1 MDHKPMTIEAERL
14 GPPSRFLLLLELRAF
29 WELGAFFASIP
40 VLRMMPRGDGHSV
53 LVLPG
58 LMASDTS
65 TRPLRAFLQDRG
77 YVPYGWDLGRNY
89 GPRAGIEDGMTAKL
103 KEIAD
108 NSGRK
113 VSVIGWSLG
122 GLYARVL
129 ANRAPDIVRQ
139 VITLGTPFTGDPRA
153 SNAWRL
159 YEMTSG
165 LSVDDSRWHEALKAP
180 ITVPA
185 TSIYSRS
192 DGIVTWQCSV
202 ERERAQAENIE
213 VEGSHCGLGVNPA
226 VLYAIAHRLAQ
237 PEGEWQPFR
246 SVAMHRMLY
255 PDPDRGRQAAF
266 SAT

>member
-1 MDHKPMTIEAERL
+1 MLIEADRL
-14 GPPSRFLLLLELRAF
+14 GPPSRLLLMLELRAF

-40 VLRMMPRGDGHSV
+40 MLRMMPRGDGHSV

-65 TRPLRAFLQDRG
+65 TRPLRSFLQDRG

-89 GPRAGIEDGMTAKL
+89 GPRAGIEQGMTAKL
-103 KEIAD
+103 SEIAEK
-108 NSGRK
+108 SGRK

-129 ANRAPDIVRQ
+129 ANRAPDVVRQ

-165 LSVDDSRWHEALKAP
+165 LSVDDQHWREALKAS
-180 ITVPA
+180 ITVPV

-213 VEGSHCGLGVNPA
+213 VEGSHCGLGHNPA

-246 SVAMHRMLY
+246 AVAMHRMLF
-255 PDPDRGRQAAF
+255 PDPERGRQALF
-266 SAT
+266 SAA

>member
-1 MDHKPMTIEAERL
+1 MVIEAERL
-14 GPPSRFLLLLELRAF
+14 GPPSRLLLMLELRAF

-40 VLRMMPRGDGHSV
+40 MLRMMPRGDGHSV

-65 TRPLRAFLQDRG
+65 TRPLRSFLQDRG
-77 YVPYGWDLGRNY
+77 YVPYGWELGRNY
-89 GPRAGIEDGMTAKL
+89 GPRAGIEEGMTAKL
-103 KEIAD
+103 TEIAEK
-108 NSGRK
+108 SGRK

-129 ANRAPDIVRQ
+129 ANRLPDIVRQ
-139 VITLGTPFTGDPRA
+139 VLTLGTPFSGDPRA

-165 LSVDDSRWHEALKAP
+165 LSVEDQRWREALKAP
-180 ITVPA
+180 IAVPV

-192 DGIVTWQCSV
+192 DGIVSWQCSV

-213 VEGSHCGLGVNPA
+213 VEGSHCGLGHNPA

-246 SVAMHRMLY
+246 EVALHRMLF
-255 PDPDRGRQAAF
+255 PDPERDRRAVF
-266 SAT
+266 SAA

>member
-1 MDHKPMTIEAERL
+1 MPKVIEAERL
-14 GPPSRFLLLLELRAF
+14 NPPSRLLLALEWRAF

-40 VLRMMPRGDGHSV
+40 VLRMMPRGDGHAV

-58 LMASDTS
+58 LMADDAS
-65 TRPLRAFLQDRG
+65 TRLLREFLLDRG
-77 YVPYGWDLGRNY
+77 YSPHGWELGRNY
-89 GPRAGIEDGMTAKL
+89 GPREGVEDGMTAKL
-103 KEIAD
+103 TQIAER
-108 NSGRK
+108 SGRK

-122 GLYARVL
+122 GLYARAL
-129 ANRAPDIVRQ
+129 AARSPDIVRQ

-165 LSVDDSRWHEALKAP
+165 MSVDDAHWRDVLKAKLA
-180 ITVPA
+180 VPA

-202 ERERAQAENIE
+202 EDDRPQCENIE
-213 VEGSHCGLGVNPA
+213 VEGSHCGLGHNPA

-246 SVAMHRMLY
+246 SVALHRMLY
-255 PDPDRGRQAAF
+255 PDPSRGKQAVF
-266 SAT
+266 SAA

>member
-1 MDHKPMTIEAERL
+1 
-14 GPPSRFLLLLELRAF
+14 
-29 WELGAFFASIP
+29 
-40 VLRMMPRGDGHSV
+40 
-53 LVLPG
+53 
-58 LMASDTS
+58 
-65 TRPLRAFLQDRG
+65 
-77 YVPYGWDLGRNY
+77 
-89 GPRAGIEDGMTAKL
+89 MTAKL

>member
-1 MDHKPMTIEAERL
+1 VPTVIEAERL
-14 GPPSRFLLLLELRAF
+14 GPPSRLLLMLEMRAF

-40 VLRMMPRGDGHSV
+40 MLRMMPRGDGHSV

-65 TRPLRAFLQDRG
+65 TRPLRAFLEDRG
-77 YVPYGWDLGRNY
+77 YASHGWELGRNY
-89 GPRAGIEDGMTAKL
+89 GPRSGIEEGMTASL
-103 KEIAD
+103 KEIAER
-108 NSGRK
+108 SGGK

-122 GLYARVL
+122 GLYARAL
-129 ANRAPDIVRQ
+129 AIKAPQAVRQ
-139 VITLGTPFTGDPRA
+139 VVTLGSPFTGDPRA

-159 YEMTSG
+159 FEMTSG
-165 LSVDDSRWHEALKAP
+165 LSVDDPHWRTVLKGP
-180 ITVPA
+180 VQVPT

-213 VEGSHCGLGVNPA
+213 VEGSHCGLGHNPA

-237 PEGEWQPFR
+237 AEGEWQPFR

-255 PDPDRGRQAAF
+255 PDPQRGDAAVF
-266 SAT
+266 SAS